1 MATLATATLGTATHG
16 HTWPRLMATLATAT
30 LAMATLA
37 TATLAMQ
44 VDTMKLE
51 LKAAAKEKNSAK
63 VGQLEKRINKAKQDM
78 EQKDRLKC
86 VSLGTSK
93 INYNDP
99 RITVAWCKR
108 HDVPIHKPFPKTLMS
123 KFSWAMSID
132 PEFRF

>member
-1 MATLATATLGTATHG
+1 
-16 HTWPRLMATLATAT
+16 
-30 LAMATLA
+30 MATLA

-63 VGQLEKRINKAKQDM
+63 VGQLEKRIDKAKQDM

-108 HDVPIHKPFPKTLMS
+108 FDVPITKPFAKTLMA
-123 KFSWAMSID
+123 KFTWAMGVE
-132 PEFRF
+132 PEYRF